1 MADPAPKTVT
11 QLLLQ
16 WRAGDEQALNQLLP
30 LVYDEL
36 RRLAGRYM
44 QSERPDHTLQPTAL
58 VHEAYLGLVDIRVS
72 WQDRTHFFAVAA
84 RLMRRLLVDHAK
96 ANQRDKRGGGLKVT
110 LKEEMSATPEP
121 ALDVFALD
129 EALKVLAGFDDRKSQ
144 VVELHYFGG
153 LSYDETAEALGLSA
167 ATVHRELRLAKA
179 WLYHELT
186 RKGGDNE
193 A

>member
-1 MADPAPKTVT
+1 MADPAPRTVT
-11 QLLLQ
+11 ELLLQ

-30 LVYDEL
+30 LVYEEL
-36 RRLAGRYM
+36 RRLAGCYM
-44 QSERPDHTLQPTAL
+44 KRERSDHTLQPTAL
-58 VHEAYLGLVDIRVS
+58 VHEAYLGLIDMKVS

-96 ANQRDKRGGGLKVT
+96 ALRRDKCGGGLKVT
-110 LKEEMSATPEP
+110 LKEELASTPKP
-121 ALDVFALD
+121 AVDLFALD
-129 EALKVLAGFDDRKSQ
+129 EALKVLADFDDRKCQ

-153 LSYDETAEALGLSA
+153 LTYDETAEALGLSA

>member
-44 QSERPDHTLQPTAL
+44 QSERSDHTLQPTAL
-58 VHEAYLGLVDIRVS
+58 VHEAYLGLIDIQVS
-72 WQDRTHFFAVAA
+72 WQDRSHFFAVAA
-84 RLMRRLLVDHAK
+84 RLMRRLLADHAK
-96 ANQRDKRGGGLKVT
+96 ARRRDKRGGGLKVT
-110 LKEEMSATPEP
+110 LKEEMLPSPEP
-121 ALDVFALD
+121 AIDVFALD
-129 EALKVLAGFDDRKSQ
+129 EALKVLAGFDERKCQ

-153 LSYDETAEALGLSA
+153 LTYDETAEALGLSA
-167 ATVHRELRLAKA
+167 ATVDRELRLAKA
-179 WLYHELT
+179 WLYHELS
-186 RKGGDNE
+186 RKEGDSE

>member
-44 QSERPDHTLQPTAL
+44 QSERSDHTLQPTAL
-58 VHEAYLGLVDIRVS
+58 VHEAYLGLIDIEVS
-72 WQDRTHFFAVAA
+72 WQDRSHFFAVAA
-84 RLMRRLLVDHAK
+84 RLMRRLLADHAK
-96 ANQRDKRGGGLKVT
+96 ARRRDKRGGGLKVT
-110 LKEEMSATPEP
+110 LKEEMLPSPEP
-121 ALDVFALD
+121 AMDVFALD
-129 EALKVLAGFDDRKSQ
+129 EALKVLAGFDERKCQ

-153 LSYDETAEALGLSA
+153 LTYDETAEALGLSA
-167 ATVHRELRLAKA
+167 ATVDRELRLAKA
-179 WLYHELT
+179 WLYRELSRKEGDHE
-186 RKGGDNE
+186 

>member
-44 QSERPDHTLQPTAL
+44 QSERSDHTLQPTAL
-58 VHEAYLGLVDIRVS
+58 VHEAYLGLIDIQVS
-72 WQDRTHFFAVAA
+72 WQDRSHFFAVAA
-84 RLMRRLLVDHAK
+84 RLMRRLLADHAK
-96 ANQRDKRGGGLKVT
+96 ARRRDKRGGGLKVT
-110 LKEEMSATPEP
+110 LKEEVLPSPEP
-121 ALDVFALD
+121 AMDVFALD
-129 EALKVLAGFDDRKSQ
+129 EALQVLAGFDERKCQ

-153 LSYDETAEALGLSA
+153 LTYDETAEALGLST
-167 ATVHRELRLAKA
+167 ATVDRELRLAKA
-179 WLYHELT
+179 WLYHELS
-186 RKGGDNE
+186 RKEGDSE

>member
-1 MADPAPKTVT
+1 MDDPAPKTVT
-11 QLLLQ
+11 QLLMQ

-44 QSERPDHTLQPTAL
+44 QSERSDHTLQPTAL
-58 VHEAYLGLVDIRVS
+58 VHEAYLGLVDIKVS
-72 WQDRTHFFAVAA
+72 WQDRAHFFAVAA

-96 ANQRDKRGGGLKVT
+96 AMRRDKRGGGLKVT
-110 LKEEMSATPEP
+110 LKEELASTPAP
-121 ALDVFALD
+121 AMDVFALD
-129 EALKVLAGFDDRKSQ
+129 EALKVLADFDDRKCQ

-186 RKGGDNE
+186 RKGGENE